1 MYQEGLQLYKNAKKK
16 PLYCR
21 WADMWEGPEN
31 PREYMNAVMENTI
44 CVAKWNELAIKNDLL
59 ESNQIIDLR
68 KFFNPLT
75 FLNALRQLT
84 CRSGIYFYFLL

>member
-1 MYQEGLQLYKNAKKK
+1 
-16 PLYCR
+16 
-21 WADMWEGPEN
+21 MWEGPEN

-44 CVAKWNELAIKNDLL
+44 CVDKWNELAIKNDLL

-84 CRSGIYFYFLL
+84 CRSGMIFISSFFYNFFSTLLSQRSN